1 MEKIDLPSN
10 KLADVMINSAFIHGS
25 IQSTFSLIYQTDD
38 NIYLQNLDKNRP
50 ESQVEPVPVITD
62 TKINAMIK
70 QEIVRI
76 SVDLFVYGI
85 IDKHSQAS
93 KLMALRIDK
102 ELDEEG

>member
-1 MEKIDLPSN
+1 
-10 KLADVMINSAFIHGS
+10 
-25 IQSTFSLIYQTDD
+25 
-38 NIYLQNLDKNRP
+38 
-50 ESQVEPVPVITD
+50 
-62 TKINAMIK
+62 MIK